1 MKLFAETKKSCKG
14 GQEVPPI
21 IIVNDSSLN
30 ADIASVHPPKQ
41 QAFVIDCIDS
51 EETSNAHLNA
61 GIMPARMEPSFDD
74 AFLKVKWSWSKD
86 TSTFR
91 GLTPNGSPEK
101 DPMLLDFFAHQYSE
115 PDSQE
120 PSISYSCSAVYE

>member
-1 MKLFAETKKSCKG
+1 MGNLFNKKTKKRGEISHLQSVNCK
-14 GQEVPPI
+14 PPI

-30 ADIASVHPPKQ
+30 ADIESVHPPKQ

-61 GIMPARMEPSFDD
+61 GIMPARMDSIDD
-74 AFLKVKWSWSKD
+74 AFLKVKWSWSK
-86 TSTFR
+86 

>member
-1 MKLFAETKKSCKG
+1 VQDK
-14 GQEVPPI
+14 PPI

-30 ADIASVHPPKQ
+30 TDITSIHPPKQ
-41 QAFVIDCIDS
+41 QAIVIDCIDNTS
-51 EETSNAHLNA
+51 EETSTVHLN
-61 GIMPARMEPSFDD
+61 GIIPARMEPSFDD
-74 AFLKVKWSWSKD
+74 DFLKVKWSWSKD

-101 DPMLLDFFAHQYSE
+101 DQMLLDFFAHQYSE

-120 PSISYSCSAVYE
+120 PSISYSCSAIYE